1 MLALFVGATVFI
13 IRLAAWLGDNFGIIS
28 FEQILFHLGAETTGT
43 PWRLIQSGLRELLAK
58 PLLATI
64 LSYVIARLLFRRW
77 NSARFAYYLGYGCA
91 AVFACSGTVQLW
103 RVSGL
108 SEYVADSTLSHL
120 PKNFDWVNAWYVKPK
135 VHLPTGSKPKNLIW
149 LYVESLEDYRV
160 SPQKHPRLAGLKS
173 VKVNSYQYLPGTTWT
188 IGGMVSS
195 QCGIPLLPFGL
206 YSGNGFSD
214 VPFFLK
220 KAQCLG
226 DVLKSS
232 GYRLEFIG
240 GADQNFAGKGTFLK
254 NHGFSNVVSKRQI
267 AERTGQPLSKEAW
280 GYSDDVIFKIAL
292 EDVKRLK
299 QSGKPFFLSMLTL
312 DTHGPKGN
320 LSEYCRNN
328 GYVQETSSI
337 FDCVISQ
344 TENFIDD
351 LQQAGILDDTVL
363 VISGDHSFMGPKKAG
378 WNLLVSQKVRDN
390 SRLFFTVIHPDGKK
404 IMADTMNHFDMFP
417 TVLSSLGYEI
427 EGSAAGL
434 GHNLYAMPSL
444 SSEHSINE
452 FRKALR
458 TNSKGYLSF
467 WD

>member
-13 IRLAAWLGDNFGIIS
+13 IRFAAWIGDNFGVIS
-28 FEQILFHLGAETTGT
+28 FEQILFHVGAETTGT

-58 PLLATI
+58 PLLSII
-64 LSYVIARLLFRRW
+64 LGYIIASLLFRRW
-77 NSARFAYYLGYGCA
+77 GNARTAYYLAYGCA
-91 AVFACSGTVQLW
+91 GIFACGGAVQFW
-103 RVSGL
+103 QVSGL
-108 SEYVADSTLSHL
+108 SEYVADSALSHL

-135 VHLPTGSKPKNLIW
+135 VHLATGSKPKNLIW

-160 SPQKHPRLAGLKS
+160 SPQKHPKLAALKS
-173 VKVNSYQYLPGTTWT
+173 IKVNTYQYLPGTTWT

-220 KAQCLG
+220 KAPCLG
-226 DVLKSS
+226 DVLKDN

-240 GADQNFAGKGTFLK
+240 GADQKFAGKGTFLK
-254 NHGFSNVVSKRQI
+254 NHGFSNVVSKKQI
-267 AERTGQPLSKEAW
+267 AERTGQPLPKDAW
-280 GYSDDVIFKIAL
+280 GYPDDVIFQIAL
-292 EDVKRLK
+292 EDIKWLK
-299 QSGKPFFLSMLTL
+299 QSEKPFFLSMLTL

-320 LSEYCRNN
+320 LSEHCRNK
-328 GYVQETSSI
+328 GYVQETTSI

-344 TENFIDD
+344 TEEFIDK
-351 LQQAGILDDTVL
+351 LQQSGVLEDTVL
-363 VISGDHSFMGPKKAG
+363 VVSGDHSFMGPKKSAL
-378 WNLLVSQKVRDN
+378 NLLASQKDKDN
-390 SRLFFTVIHPDGKK
+390 SRLFFTIIHPEGKK

-427 EGSAAGL
+427 EHNAAGL
-434 GHNLYAMPSL
+434 GHNLYEMPSL

-452 FRKALR
+452 IRKALR
-458 TNSKGYLSF
+458 TSSKGYLSF